1 MDYKKFLE
9 EIEEAVRRKAGTQ
22 VKVAVSRA
30 LKTNR
35 NYIDQISL
43 LADGMN
49 ISPAIPLDVY
59 YEQYRCGKSIDFLA
73 ESIWSLYEK
82 SDQKGSADVSFYS
95 DFEKVKLQIACKLIN
110 YNKNEELLRHVPHR
124 RFHDLAIV
132 YYCRTEHTVLGKGSI
147 LIQSD
152 HLKQWDTDAD
162 HIHEAAFFNTMRILP
177 YRIYDI
183 ADILEESFGRPRREK
198 DTRHAQMYV
207 LTNSEKY
214 WGAVSIIYGGVLEKI
229 AEKIGKDYFVLP
241 SSIHECMIVPE
252 ADALKKEE
260 LHQMVREIN
269 RSCVAQ
275 EDILGDSIYHYSMEK
290 RELELVYGAEEA

>member
-1 MDYKKFLE
+1 MDYKEFLE

-147 LIQSD
+147 LIQSG

-183 ADILEESFGRPRREK
+183 ADILEESFGRLRREE

-252 ADALKKEE
+252 ADGLKKEE

-275 EDILGDSIYHYSMEK
+275 EDILGDSIYYYSMEK
-290 RELELVYGAEEA
+290 KELELVYGAEEA

>member
-110 YNKNEELLRHVPHR
+110 YNKNKELLRHVPHR

-183 ADILEESFGRPRREK
+183 ADIL
-198 DTRHAQMYV
+198 V
-207 LTNSEKY
+207 
-214 WGAVSIIYGGVLEKI
+214 
-229 AEKIGKDYFVLP
+229 
-241 SSIHECMIVPE
+241 
-252 ADALKKEE
+252 
-260 LHQMVREIN
+260 
-269 RSCVAQ
+269 
-275 EDILGDSIYHYSMEK
+275 
-290 RELELVYGAEEA
+290 

>member
-1 MDYKKFLE
+1 MDYKEFLE

-22 VKVAVSRA
+22 VKVVVSRA

-147 LIQSD
+147 LIQND

-183 ADILEESFGRPRREK
+183 ADILEESFGRPRREE

-252 ADALKKEE
+252 ADGLKKEE

-290 RELELVYGAEEA
+290 KELELVYGAEEA

>member
-1 MDYKKFLE
+1 MDYKEFLE

-183 ADILEESFGRPRREK
+183 ADILEESFGRPRREE

-252 ADALKKEE
+252 ADGLKKEE

-275 EDILGDSIYHYSMEK
+275 EDILGDSIYYYSMEK
-290 RELELVYGAEEA
+290 KELELVYGAEEA

>member
-1 MDYKKFLE
+1 MEYKEFLE
-9 EIEEAVRRKAGTQ
+9 KIEETVQKKAGTQ
-22 VKVAVSRA
+22 VKVIVSRA

-35 NYIDQISL
+35 NYIDRISL

-59 YEQYRCGKSIDFLA
+59 YEQYRSGKSLDFLA
-73 ESIWSLYEK
+73 DSILSLYEE
-82 SDQKGSADVSFYS
+82 SDRKGSADVSFYS

-110 YNKNEELLRHVPHR
+110 YEKNEELLRHVPHR

-147 LIQSD
+147 LIQND
-152 HLKQWDTDAD
+152 HLKQWNTDAH
-162 HIHEAAFFNTMRILP
+162 HIHEAAFFNTLRILP

-183 ADILEESFGRPRREK
+183 ADILEESFGCRK
-198 DTRHAQMYV
+198 SGDDTQHVQMYV

-214 WGAVSIIYGGVLEKI
+214 WGAVTIIYDSVLEKI

-252 ADALKKEE
+252 NKELKKEG

-269 RSCVAQ
+269 RRCVAQ
-275 EDILGDSIYHYSMEK
+275 EDILGDSIYHYNMEK
-290 RELELVYGAEEA
+290 KELELVYGAEEA

>member
-1 MDYKKFLE
+1 MDYKEFLE

-183 ADILEESFGRPRREK
+183 ADILEESFGRLRREE

-252 ADALKKEE
+252 ADGLKKEE

-275 EDILGDSIYHYSMEK
+275 EDILGDSIYYYSMEK
-290 RELELVYGAEEA
+290 KELELVYGAEEA

>member
-1 MDYKKFLE
+1 MDYKEFLE

-73 ESIWSLYEK
+73 ESIWALYEK

-183 ADILEESFGRPRREK
+183 ADILEESFGRLRREE

-252 ADALKKEE
+252 ADGLKKEE

-275 EDILGDSIYHYSMEK
+275 EDILGDSIYYYSMEK
-290 RELELVYGAEEA
+290 KELELVYGAEEA

>member
-183 ADILEESFGRPRREK
+183 ADILEESFGRLRREE

-252 ADALKKEE
+252 ADGLKKEE

-275 EDILGDSIYHYSMEK
+275 EDILGDSIYYYSMEK
-290 RELELVYGAEEA
+290 KELELVYGAEEA